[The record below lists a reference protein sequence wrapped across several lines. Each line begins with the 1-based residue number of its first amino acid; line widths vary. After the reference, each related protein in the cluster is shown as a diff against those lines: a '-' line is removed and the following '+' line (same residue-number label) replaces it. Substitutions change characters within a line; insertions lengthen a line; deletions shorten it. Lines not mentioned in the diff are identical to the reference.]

1 EANRWKAPA
10 SKERA
15 PNWALNGGTHDE
27 IGKCFS
33 QTGSP
38 PGSYRQRHRCP
49 REGRRTLAE
58 ALAVG
63 RLRDANESDFREALS
78 RRQRRPFDGG
88 RNAQGLRGPALAYLP
103 TGPRKRMASAT
114 GRKRHPDR

>member
-1 EANRWKAPA
+1 MAGTSMRVLICLTCSEANRWKAPA
-10 SKERA
+10 SKERSRN
-15 PNWALNGGTHDE
+15 PALNGGTHDE

-38 PGSYRQRHRCP
+38 PGNHGQHHRRP

-58 ALAVG
+58 TLAVW
-63 RLRDANESDFREALS
+63 RLRDADESDFREALS

-88 RNAQGLRGPALAYLP
+88 RNAPGL
-103 TGPRKRMASAT
+103 
-114 GRKRHPDR
+114 